1 MKKATIYTNA
11 NCGYCTT
18 IKNKFKEKEV
28 EFVEKE
34 RAEYLEKLKDWK
46 GPR

>member
-1 MKKATIYTNA
+1 MKNRKKIDDEEARLMEEE
-11 NCGYCTT
+11 
-18 IKNKFKEKEV
+18 FEKIEA
-28 EFVEKE
+28 EKE